1 MNRINRVGMDV
12 VLEQQP
18 ATTQGDDMSGDIPRR
33 MLAEVTRVSQD
44 FQRCRKQDEGPH
56 VVKSHTPCDQPRG
69 PGEEPHPGPVNFKQA
84 PHEGGVA
91 CDQFCSGDE
100 VCLFV
105 FICVPQK
112 KLRLLGDT

>member
-1 MNRINRVGMDV
+1 MRSQVLRLREHGCTDMDNSK
-12 VLEQQP
+12 
-18 ATTQGDDMSGDIPRR
+18 TQGADMSGDIAGR
-33 MLAEVTRVSQD
+33 MSAEVTRVSQD

-100 VCLFV
+100 VCVLCFFVCLFV
-105 FICVPQK
+105 S
-112 KLRLLGDT
+112 